1 MLLAIDVGNT
11 NISFGVLE
19 GEVLQHHLRCESA
32 RSRTA
37 DEYAVLV
44 RQMLDLRRVD
54 LARIDSAIVASV
66 VPTLTDTM
74 VGLVERAFGIEPL
87 VVGPGIKT
95 GMAIL
100 YENPREV
107 GADRIVNAVAAH
119 EWVRR
124 QPEPAPRA
132 APARAHATEPD
143 RGDHPAGAIVVDF
156 GTATTF
162 DCVTPKGEYLGGVIA
177 PGIQIS
183 AEALFSRA
191 ARLSRVEIALPP
203 RVVGR
208 NPVHSM
214 QSGIVYGYAGLV
226 DGLVGRLRR
235 ELGYP
240 CRVIATGGLARLI
253 APQTET
259 IEEVDDDLTLT
270 GLRLIYERNA
280 ERNSGPATLPPAARG
295 GGQD

>member
-1 MLLAIDVGNT
+1 MLLVVDVGNT
-11 NISFGVLE
+11 NISFGVFDGAAL
-19 GEVLQHHLRCESA
+19 LHHVRCESA
-32 RSRTA
+32 RARTA

-44 RQMLDLRRVD
+44 RQMLAMRGVD
-54 LARIDSAIVASV
+54 AAGIDAAIIASV

-74 VGLVERAFGIEPL
+74 VGLVRRAYGREAL

-95 GMAIL
+95 GMSIL

-107 GADRIVNAVAAH
+107 GADRIVNAVAAF
-119 EWVRR
+119 EW
-124 QPEPAPRA
+124 AK
-132 APARAHATEPD
+132 
-143 RGDHPAGAIVVDF
+143 GAVIVVDF

-162 DCVTPKGEYLGGVIA
+162 DCVTPKGEYLGGVIT
-177 PGIQIS
+177 PGVQIS

-191 ARLSRVEIALPP
+191 ARLHRVEFALPP

-226 DGLVGRLRR
+226 DGLASRLKK
-235 ELGYP
+235 ELGHP

-253 APQTET
+253 CPQTESVES
-259 IEEVDDDLTLT
+259 IDDDLTLT
-270 GLRLIYERNA
+270 GLRIIYERNV
-280 ERNSGPATLPPAARG
+280 
-295 GGQD
+295 

>member
-1 MLLAIDVGNT
+1 MLLVVDVGNT
-11 NISFGVLE
+11 NISFGVID
-19 GEVLQHHLRCESA
+19 GERLVHHVRSESA
-32 RSRTA
+32 RSRTS

-44 RQMLDLRRVD
+44 RHMLALRGV
-54 LARIDSAIVASV
+54 APEAIDSAIIASV

-74 VGLVERAFGIEPL
+74 VALVRHAFGREPL

-107 GADRIVNAVAAH
+107 GADRIVNAVAAY
-119 EWVRR
+119 EWAKGGV
-124 QPEPAPRA
+124 
-132 APARAHATEPD
+132 
-143 RGDHPAGAIVVDF
+143 IVVDF

-162 DCVTPKGEYLGGVIA
+162 DCVTPKGEYLGGTIT
-177 PGIQIS
+177 PGVQIS

-191 ARLSRVEIALPP
+191 ARLHRVDLALPP

-226 DGLVGRLRR
+226 DGLASRIKK

-253 APQTET
+253 APETES
-259 IEEVDDDLTLT
+259 IEVVDDDLTLT
-270 GLRLIYERNA
+270 GLRILFERNA
-280 ERNSGPATLPPAARG
+280 GVAARA
-295 GGQD
+295 DES

>member
-1 MLLAIDVGNT
+1 MLLVIDVGNT
-11 NISFGVLE
+11 NISFGVFDGARLE
-19 GEVLQHHLRCESA
+19 HHVRCESA

-44 RQMLDLRRVD
+44 RQMMTLRGVEPQ
-54 LARIDSAIVASV
+54 RIQHAIVASV
-66 VPTLTDTM
+66 VPSLTDTM
-74 VGLVERAFGIEPL
+74 VALVRLAFGRETL
-87 VVGPGIKT
+87 VVGPGIRT

-107 GADRIVNAVAAH
+107 GADRIVNAVAAY
-119 EWVRR
+119 ERAKDEAR
-124 QPEPAPRA
+124 TGA
-132 APARAHATEPD
+132 APAELRPPHA
-143 RGDHPAGAIVVDF
+143 GIIVVDF

-162 DCVTPKGEYLGGVIA
+162 DCVTPKGEYLGGVIT
-177 PGIQIS
+177 PGVQIS

-191 ARLSRVEIALPP
+191 ARLHRVELALPP

-226 DGLVGRLRR
+226 DGLCARLKR

-240 CRVIATGGLARLI
+240 CRVVATGGLARLI
-253 APQTET
+253 APQTEA
-259 IEEVDDDLTLT
+259 IEDVDENLTLT
-270 GLRLIYERNA
+270 GLRIIFERN
-280 ERNSGPATLPPAARG
+280 EAASSAA
-295 GGQD
+295 